1 MMCGENRWL
10 DFAAKPTVGQANLAS
25 IIFTASSPR
34 TETSGAS
41 SPEDK

>member
-1 MMCGENRWL
+1 MICGKNRWL
-10 DFAAKPTVGQANLAS
+10 DFAAKPTVGQAS